1 METEMNPRETDR
13 LERQRKGDRRF
24 FVRLF
29 GFLAGVSMLGLIAIA
44 YAIGFSNG
52 KDDGRKVQPAGAQ
65 VTTTEPQAAQP
76 PSTTPAS
83 ASGGKAVQITMSD
96 DFFTPKDASAKAGSV
111 TISTPNTGQLVH
123 EMVLAKTEADPSKLP
138 TTPDGS
144 VDEAKLESAG
154 QDAGEIADV
163 APGGTKKGTFKLAPG
178 RYVMF
183 CNVPGH
189 YAAGMYGT
197 ITAK

>member
-1 METEMNPRETDR
+1 MDQRDRDR
-13 LERQRKGDRRF
+13 LERRKEGDRRF

-29 GFLAGVSMLGLIAIA
+29 GAIAALVVLGLIAIG
-44 YAIGFSNG
+44 YAIGYGNG
-52 KDDGRKVQPAGAQ
+52 KDDGRKVQPAAAQ
-65 VTTTEPQAAQP
+65 TSTTETQAVQP
-76 PSTTPAS
+76 PSTTTAS
-83 ASGGKAVQITMSD
+83 ASGSGALQITMND
-96 DFFTPKDASAKAGSV
+96 DFFTPNVVTAKAGSV
-111 TISTPNTGQLVH
+111 TISTPNSGQLVH
-123 EMVLAKTEADPSKLP
+123 EMVLAKTQADPAKLP

-163 APGGTKKGTFKLAPG
+163 SPGATKKGTFKLTAG

-197 ITAK
+197 ITVK

>member
-1 METEMNPRETDR
+1 MNQQERDR
-13 LERQRKGDRRF
+13 PERQREGDRRF
-24 FVRLF
+24 YLRLF
-29 GFLAGVSMLGLIAIA
+29 AFLASLVVLGLIAIA
-44 YAIGFSNG
+44 YEIGYSNG
-52 KDDGRKVQPAGAQ
+52 KDEGRKVQPTATQ
-65 VTTTEPQAAQP
+65 VSTTETQAAQP

-83 ASGGKAVQITMSD
+83 ASEGKALQITMSD

>member
-1 METEMNPRETDR
+1 MNQQEKDGVERRRE
-13 LERQRKGDRRF
+13 GDHRF

-29 GFLAGVSMLGLIAIA
+29 GFLGGVVILGLIAIA
-44 YAIGFSNG
+44 YAIGFGNG
-52 KDDGRKVQPAGAQ
+52 KDEGRKAQPVAAQ
-65 VTTTEPQAAQP
+65 VSTTETQASQQRSSTPTP
-76 PSTTPAS
+76 PAPAS
-83 ASGGKAVQITMSD
+83 AGKTLQITMSD
-96 DFFTPKDASAKAGSV
+96 DFFTPKDATAKAGSV
-111 TISTPNTGQLVH
+111 TISTANTGQLVH

-138 TTPDGS
+138 TTSDGG

-163 APGGTKKGTFKLAPG
+163 APGGTKKGAFKLAPG

>member
-1 METEMNPRETDR
+1 METEMNQRETDR
-13 LERQRKGDRRF
+13 LERRREGDRRF
-24 FVRLF
+24 FARLF
-29 GFLAGVSMLGLIAIA
+29 GFLAVLLSLGLIAIA

-52 KDDGRKVQPAGAQ
+52 KDEGRKVQSVGAQ
-65 VTTTEPQAAQP
+65 VSTTETQAAQP

-83 ASGGKAVQITMSD
+83 ASGGRALQITMSD